1 MTNIEQILS
10 YAARGWPV
18 FPVWYIAA
26 KNAVCHCPKSKT
38 CQSPGK
44 HPIAACAKRGCLDA
58 TTDEET
64 IRGWWSRYPNA
75 NVGIAT
81 GGRLLVIDIDPRNG
95 GNEGFDALVEK
106 YGPIPDTVE
115 CLTGGGGRHLY
126 VEVPEGESLKNSKSL
141 LAQGVDIKYTGGYV
155 VAPPSNHVSRGH
167 YVWEASGD
175 PADGVSLAPLPAA
188 WIKAMCSTESSG
200 TSQPRKM
207 PPVTEAMGDARN
219 NRLFGAGRSM
229 LATNFTKDT
238 ISVALHALN
247 QQQCVPP
254 MDATEVDAIVENVFR
269 KEPGLS
275 PEYQARKD
283 AAEARRAARP
293 KPVEKPQ
300 PIEPTVI
307 LVGVDEERVND
318 EGIAALAHHREVYQR
333 GGALVHV
340 VCDESPLRGVTR
352 PKTAPRIVPMQPAT
366 LREYLSS
373 SADWLQPRKDEPPKK
388 VSVPKNAV
396 AAIHARGAW
405 KGVRSLEAVI
415 DCPVLRPDGT
425 VVDAR
430 GYDARTGLL
439 YAPTQDFSR
448 VPSHPTRDDAKVACA
463 KLADLF
469 VDFPFRSEAHRAAA
483 IAALLTP
490 LATYAFSGPKPLFL
504 FDANVAGAGK
514 GKCVSIIS
522 EIVQGRPMAVMAP
535 TDDDEE
541 ARKRI
546 MAIALSGEPLTLID
560 NIEGRLGG
568 AAMDAAITGQEVSD
582 RILGSTAMVR
592 MPLITTWFATGNNV
606 QLKGDMQ
613 RRVVHVRLESP
624 EAHPEDRKGFKHPNV
639 EQYAREH
646 RNELVIAA
654 LTVLRAWRISGDTI
668 DLKPWGSFAGWSDL
682 VRGALVWC
690 GYADPGETRVEL
702 REEADVTT
710 TALAGLLSGWR
721 AVAAKHGGY
730 ATVAQVLRVLEHDER
745 EAGTTRALAHQGL
758 REALSELCAGRSL
771 TPRGVAETLRKHKG
785 RVIRCS
791 DGVSRHLHIDRKGN
805 EGAVWCVRESDLR
818 DASDSLSTNPTRGV
832 GNLTNIK
839 RENKGG
845 SESLASLES
854 LEATG
859 QVIHVR

>member
-44 HPIAACAKRGCLDA
+44 HPIAQCAKRGCLDA

-64 IRGWWSRYPNA
+64 IRAWWSRFPSA

-126 VEVPEGESLKNSKSL
+126 VEVPEGVSLKNSKSV

-207 PPVTEAMGDARN
+207 PPVTEVMGDERN
-219 NRLFGAGRSM
+219 NRLFGQGRKL
-229 LATNFTKDT
+229 LADSWTKAT

-247 QQQCVPP
+247 QQQCAPP

-283 AAEARRAARP
+283 AAEARKAARP
-293 KPVEKPQ
+293 KPVEKP
-300 PIEPTVI
+300 PPVEPTVI

-318 EGIAALAHHREVYQR
+318 EGIAALAQHREAYQR

-352 PKTAPRIVPMQPAT
+352 PKSAPRIVPMQPAT
-366 LREYLSS
+366 LREYLSAC
-373 SADWLQPRKDEPPKK
+373 ADWVQPRKDEPPKR
-388 VSVPKNAV
+388 VSVPKSAV
-396 AAIHARGAW
+396 AAIHARGSW
-405 KGVRSLEAVI
+405 KGVRSLEAVV
-415 DCPVLRPDGT
+415 DCPMLRPDGT
-425 VVDAR
+425 VVDQP
-430 GYDARTGLL
+430 GYDAQTGLL
-439 YAPTQDFSR
+439 FAPTQTFER
-448 VPSHPTRDDAKVACA
+448 VPVRPSHADAKAAAA

-469 VDFPFRSEAHRAAA
+469 IDFPFRADPHRAAA

-490 LATYAFSGPKPLFL
+490 LATYAFAGAKPLFL

-522 EIVQGRPMAVMAP
+522 EVVQGRPMAVMAP

-560 NIEGRLGG
+560 NIENRLGG

-592 MPLITTWFATGNNV
+592 MPLITTWYATGNNV
-606 QLKGDMQ
+606 LLKGDMQ

-624 EAHPEDRKGFKHPNV
+624 EAHPEDRRGFKHTNV
-639 EQYAREH
+639 EAYAREH
-646 RNELVIAA
+646 RSELVTAA
-654 LTVLRAWRISGDTI
+654 LTMLRAWRISGDTV

-690 GYADPGETRVEL
+690 GYADPGETRIEL
-702 REEADVTT
+702 REEADVVT
-710 TALAGLLSGWR
+710 TALAGLLINWR
-721 AVAAKHGGY
+721 SVAAKTGGY
-730 ATVAQVLRVLEHDER
+730 ATVAQVLKALDDDARL
-745 EAGTTRALAHQGL
+745 AGTTRPLAYQGL
-758 REALSELCAGRSL
+758 REAISELCPARVP
-771 TPRGVAETLRKHKG
+771 TPRQLGETLRRYKG

-818 DASDSLSTNPTRGV
+818 DSSESLSTYPTRGV
-832 GNLTNIK
+832 GSLRI
-839 RENKGG
+839 EG
-845 SESLASLES
+845 ESDSLES
-854 LEATG
+854 LESLG

>member
-1 MTNIEQILS
+1 VIDLDQVLA
-10 YAARGWPV
+10 YAKRGWRVFPLWWIARGNPV
-18 FPVWYIAA
+18 
-26 KNAVCHCPKSKT
+26 CMCSSKKCT
-38 CQSPGK
+38 SPGK

-58 TTDEET
+58 TTDEAT
-64 IRGWWSRYPNA
+64 IREWWRRYPDA

-81 GGRLLVIDIDPRNG
+81 GGRLAVIDIDPKSG
-95 GNEGFDALVEK
+95 GTDGFDELVAK
-106 YGPIPDTVE
+106 HGRIPDTIE

-126 VEVPEGESLKNSKSL
+126 VEVPAGRTIANSASV
-141 LAQGVDIKYTGGYV
+141 LAPGVDVRGEGGYV
-155 VAPPSNHVSRGH
+155 VAPPSDHVSRGR

-175 PADGVSLAPLPAA
+175 PADGVMPWVLSGA
-188 WIKAMCSTESSG
+188 WLEALSPTTRTAST
-200 TSQPRKM
+200 TRQM
-207 PPVTEAMGDARN
+207 PVLTELVDVARN
-219 NRLFGAGRSM
+219 STLFGTGRSM
-229 LATNFTKDT
+229 LAAHATEAS
-238 ISVALHALN
+238 IREALHAIN
-247 QQQCVPP
+247 RQQCVPP
-254 MDATEVDAIVENVFR
+254 MDAGEVDQVVANVMR

-283 AAEARRAARP
+283 AAAAR
-293 KPVEKPQ
+293 KVTSTPVE
-300 PIEPTVI
+300 EPSSVELPVI
-307 LVGVDEERVND
+307 QLGTDEERINN

-448 VPSHPTRDDAKVACA
+448 VPSHSTRDDAKVACA

-639 EQYAREH
+639 ERYAREH

-818 DASDSLSTNPTRGV
+818 DASDSLSTYPTRGV